1 VRGIV
6 LEYPAIIL
14 TYLYILMSSSTEAL
28 LQRLKTL
35 GDLTRLRLVALC
47 REGECSVSELTSVIG
62 QSQPRIS
69 QQLKLL
75 CDAGLLRRFRDGK
88 RVFYRVPE
96 TGGRDEE
103 LRSLLE
109 LIPGDDPL
117 FIEDRERLRQ
127 TRGESIDRRTHSI
140 DAEPAD
146 RGIHKALVEL
156 TVTAPIGDLL
166 DVGCGRGSILKL
178 LASRARRAV
187 GVDIDPKAR
196 RLARAELMLAG
207 LPNCSLRQGD
217 MYRLPFND
225 AEFNTIILDDV
236 VADAAEPVRA
246 LIESRR
252 LLKPGGRLFILQAIT
267 DRTAASIQR
276 SLADWSAAAAL
287 RLAPAHFVP
296 AKKPVWLLSVAT
308 TADSKNAAA

>member
-1 VRGIV
+1 MQ
-6 LEYPAIIL
+6 A
-14 TYLYILMSSSTEAL
+14 TTETL

-47 REGECSVSELTSVIG
+47 RQGECSVSELTRVIG

-75 CDAGLLRRFRDGK
+75 CEAGILRRFRDGK
-88 RVFYRVPE
+88 RVFYRVTE
-96 TGGRDEE
+96 SGGHDED
-103 LRSLLE
+103 LRPLLE
-109 LIPGDDPL
+109 LIPGNDPL
-117 FIEDRERLRQ
+117 FIEDYKQLRQ
-127 TRGESIDRRTHSI
+127 LRGQGIVEPDR
-140 DAEPAD
+140 DKAFELAD
-146 RGIHKALVEL
+146 RALHQALVEL
-156 TVTAPIGDLL
+156 TVTAHVGDLL

-178 LASRARRAV
+178 LASRAGRAV
-187 GVDIDPKAR
+187 GVDIDANAR
-196 RLARAELMLAG
+196 QLARAELMLAG

-217 MYRLPFND
+217 MYRLPFDD

-236 VADAAEPVRA
+236 VADAVEPVRA

-252 LLKPGGRLFILQAIT
+252 LLKPGGRLFILQAVT

-276 SLADWSAAAAL
+276 SLADWSAAAEL

-308 TADSKNAAA
+308 PANSKVAAA

>member
-1 VRGIV
+1 MQ
-6 LEYPAIIL
+6 A
-14 TYLYILMSSSTEAL
+14 TTETL

-47 REGECSVSELTSVIG
+47 RQGECSVSELTRVIG

-75 CDAGLLRRFRDGK
+75 CEAGILRRFRDGK
-88 RVFYRVPE
+88 RVFYRVTE
-96 TGGRDEE
+96 SGGYDED
-103 LRSLLE
+103 LRPLLE
-109 LIPGDDPL
+109 LIPGNDPL
-117 FIEDRERLRQ
+117 FIEDYKQLRQ
-127 TRGESIDRRTHSI
+127 LRGQGIG
-140 DAEPAD
+140 EPDQGKAFNLAD
-146 RGIHKALVEL
+146 RALHRALVEL
-156 TVTAPIGDLL
+156 TVTAPVGDLL

-178 LASRARRAV
+178 LASRAGRAV
-187 GVDIDPKAR
+187 GVDIDANAR
-196 RLARAELMLAG
+196 QLARAELMLAG

-217 MYRLPFND
+217 MYRLPFDD

-236 VADAAEPVRA
+236 VADAVEPVRA

-252 LLKPGGRLFILQAIT
+252 LLKPGGRLFILQAVT
-267 DRTAASIQR
+267 DRNAASIQW

-308 TADSKNAAA
+308 PANSKVAAA

>member
-1 VRGIV
+1 
-6 LEYPAIIL
+6 
-14 TYLYILMSSSTEAL
+14 ML
-28 LQRLKTL
+28 LPTKTLLLRLKTL

-47 REGECSVSELTSVIG
+47 RQGECSVSELTFVIG

-75 CDAGLLRRFRDGK
+75 CEAGLLRRFRDGK

-96 TGGRDEE
+96 RSGRDED
-103 LRSLLE
+103 LGPLLE

-117 FIEDRERLRQ
+117 FVEDLNQLRQ
-127 TRGESIDRRTHSI
+127 LRGQGIDEPDQDKES
-140 DAEPAD
+140 AVAD
-146 RGIHKALVEL
+146 RAIHRALVEL

-166 DVGCGRGSILKL
+166 DIGCGRGSILKL

-187 GVDIDPKAR
+187 GVDIDAKAR

-217 MYRLPFND
+217 MYRLPFDD
-225 AEFNTIILDDV
+225 AEYNTIILDDV
-236 VADAAEPVRA
+236 LAEATDPVRA
-246 LIESRR
+246 LIEARR
-252 LLKPGGRLFILQAIT
+252 LLKSGGRLFILQAVS
-267 DRTAASIQR
+267 DRTAAGIQR

-287 RLAPAHFVP
+287 RLAPAHLVP
-296 AKKPVWLLSVAT
+296 AKNPAWLLSVAT
-308 TADSKNAAA
+308 PADSKDAAA

>member
-1 VRGIV
+1 MQ
-6 LEYPAIIL
+6 A
-14 TYLYILMSSSTEAL
+14 TTETL

-47 REGECSVSELTSVIG
+47 RQGECSVSELTRVIG

-75 CDAGLLRRFRDGK
+75 CEAGILRRFRDGK
-88 RVFYRVPE
+88 RVFYRVTE
-96 TGGRDEE
+96 SGGHDED
-103 LRSLLE
+103 LRPLLE
-109 LIPGDDPL
+109 LIPGNDPL
-117 FIEDRERLRQ
+117 FIEDYKQLRQ
-127 TRGESIDRRTHSI
+127 LRGQGIG
-140 DAEPAD
+140 EPDQDKAFELAD
-146 RGIHKALVEL
+146 RALHRALVEL
-156 TVTAPIGDLL
+156 TVTAPVGDLL

-178 LASRARRAV
+178 LASRAGRAV
-187 GVDIDPKAR
+187 GVDIDANAR
-196 RLARAELMLAG
+196 QLARAELMLAG

-217 MYRLPFND
+217 MYRLPFDD

-236 VADAAEPVRA
+236 IADAAEPVRA

-252 LLKPGGRLFILQAIT
+252 LLKPGGRLFILQAVT
-267 DRTAASIQR
+267 DRTAASMQR
-276 SLADWSAAAAL
+276 SLAEWSVAAAL

-308 TADSKNAAA
+308 PANSKIAAA